1 MLYLYTAN
9 TIFLQ
14 LETFYYSYTYVTVT
28 HVTLL
33 MFYSNQSV
41 RESI

>member
-33 MFYSNQSV
+33 IKTNLSV
-41 RESI
+41 RESN

>member
-28 HVTLL
+28 YVTLL
-33 MFYSNQSV
+33 IKTNLSV
-41 RESI
+41 RESN